1 MTNINIANL
10 ETMVQHLKESTKAAL
25 NPSISPVVSQ
35 MRDETKEVAELLH
48 KATRDLSM
56 QHLGIM
62 EEGFD
67 LKTKMDSN
75 PEKSVS
81 EAVNWLVQT
90 STTVVKVLQQHSVIL
105 SSLLQHH
112 EKEVVKINDT
122 IQKVEKRALEV
133 EKENNEVRQRSMK
146 GNLVIST
153 DISNGQKSAFVSD
166 KLNANGARSKES
178 ELEMVLRLIKDKT
191 GENFKKSEI
200 AACHA
205 LGRKKEAD

>member
-1 MTNINIANL
+1 MLLLIIQPA
-10 ETMVQHLKESTKAAL
+10 
-25 NPSISPVVSQ
+25 VS
-35 MRDETKEVAELLH
+35 RRCRLLI
-48 KATRDLSM
+48 RIL
-56 QHLGIM
+56 I
-62 EEGFD
+62 
-67 LKTKMDSN
+67 
-75 PEKSVS
+75 
-81 EAVNWLVQT
+81 
-90 STTVVKVLQQHSVIL
+90 QQHSVIL

-133 EKENNEVRQRSMK
+133 EKENDEVRQRSMK

-178 ELEMVLRLIKDKT
+178 ELEMILRLIKDKT
-191 GENFKKSEI
+191 GVSFKKSEI

-205 LGRKKEAD
+205 LARKKEAEGAGGAGGAGGQKKEQQITSYVLRVWDRKP